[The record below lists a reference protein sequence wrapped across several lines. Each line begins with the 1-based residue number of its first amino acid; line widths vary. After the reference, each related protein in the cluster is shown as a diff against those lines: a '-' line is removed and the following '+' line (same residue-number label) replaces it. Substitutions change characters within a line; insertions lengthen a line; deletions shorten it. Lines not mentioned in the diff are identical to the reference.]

1 MRVPLLDL
9 KAQYAEIREEVEAA
23 VREVLESQMFRGGPQ
38 VEAFEAEMAA
48 YTGCGHAAGVASG
61 TDALYLLFRALEL
74 KPGDEVITT
83 PFTFF
88 ATAAAIVN
96 AGGVPVFAD
105 VRPDT
110 LTLDASAVEALI
122 TPRTRAIVP
131 VHLFGHC
138 ADMDALLDLGM
149 RHGIPVIED
158 AAQAL
163 GASYNGRRAG
173 SLGWAAAVSFYP
185 TKNLGAA
192 GEGGMVLTNDP
203 ALDDKIRLLRCHG
216 ARAPYVHEMVGVNS
230 HLPALQAAVLR
241 VKLRHLD
248 RWNDARRRHAR
259 RYAGALG
266 GAGVIVLPVELPG
279 CRHIYH
285 QYVVRIPGRDAVKAV
300 FQAEGVGCGVFYPV
314 PLHRQACF
322 SAHTGGVSCP
332 AAEKACDEVLALP
345 VYPEL
350 ADAQIDAVAAL
361 LKRHVNVPG

>member
-9 KAQYAEIREEVEAA
+9 KAQYAEIREEVEAV
-23 VREVLESQMFRGGPQ
+23 VREVLESQIFRGGPQ
-38 VEAFEAEMAA
+38 VDSFEAEMAA
-48 YTGCGHAAGVASG
+48 YTGCGNATGVASG

-74 KPGDEVITT
+74 KPGEEVITT

-110 LTLDASAVEALI
+110 LTLDPAAVEALI

-138 ADMDALLDLGM
+138 ADMEALLDLGR

-163 GASYNGRRAG
+163 GASYNGRRVG

-192 GEGGMVLTNDP
+192 GEGGMVLTNDS

-216 ARAPYVHEMVGVNS
+216 ARAAYVHEMVGVNS
-230 HLPALQAAVLR
+230 HLPAVQAAVLR

-248 RWNDARRRHAR
+248 RWNDARRDHAR
-259 RYAGALG
+259 RYTEALEG
-266 GAGVIVLPVELPG
+266 TDSIVLPVELPG

-285 QYVVRIPGRDAVKAV
+285 QYVVRIPRRDSAKAL
-300 FQAEGVGCGVFYPV
+300 FHSERVGCGVFYPV

-322 SAHTGGVSCP
+322 AAHTGGVSCP
-332 AAEKACDEVLALP
+332 VAEKACDEVLALP

-350 ADAQIDAVAAL
+350 TDAQIDTVAAL
-361 LKRHVNVPG
+361 VRRHIEAAG

>member
-9 KAQYAEIREEVEAA
+9 KAQYAEIREEVEAV
-23 VREVLESQMFRGGPQ
+23 VREVLESQLFRGGPQ

-48 YTGCGHAAGVASG
+48 YTGCGHATGVASG

-74 KPGDEVITT
+74 KPGEEVITT

-110 LTLDASAVEALI
+110 LTLDPAAVEALI
-122 TPRTRAIVP
+122 TPLTRAIVP
-131 VHLFGHC
+131 VHLFGHS
-138 ADMDALLDLGM
+138 ADMEALLDLGR

-163 GASYNGRRAG
+163 GASCNGRSVG

-216 ARAPYVHEMVGVNS
+216 ARAAYVHEMVGVNS
-230 HLPALQAAVLR
+230 HLPAVQAAVLR

-248 RWNDARRRHAR
+248 RWNDARRHHAR
-259 RYAGALG
+259 RYTEALEG
-266 GAGVIVLPVELPG
+266 MDSVVLPVEIPG

-285 QYVVRIPGRDAVKAV
+285 QYVVRLPRRDEAKAL
-300 FQAEGVGCGVFYPV
+300 FHSERVGCGVFYPV
-314 PLHRQACF
+314 PLHRQTCF
-322 SAHTGGVSCP
+322 AAYAGGVSCP
-332 AAEKACDEVLALP
+332 VAEKACDEVLALP

-350 ADAQIDAVAAL
+350 PDAQIDMVAAL
-361 LKRHVNVPG
+361 LRRHVGVSG

>member
-9 KAQYAEIREEVEAA
+9 KAQYAEIRGEVEAA
-23 VREVLESQMFRGGPQ
+23 VLEVMESQLFRGGPQ
-38 VEAFEAEMAA
+38 VEGFEREMAG
-48 YTGCGHAAGVASG
+48 YTGCAHAAGVASG

-88 ATAAAIVN
+88 ATAGAIVN

-110 LTLDASAVEALI
+110 LTLDPAAVEERI

-138 ADMDALLDLGM
+138 ADMDAFLDLGG

-163 GASYNGRRAG
+163 GASHNGRMAG
-173 SLGWAAAVSFYP
+173 SMGRAAAVSFYP

-192 GEGGMVLTNDP
+192 GEGGMVLTSDP
-203 ALDDKIRLLRCHG
+203 ALDEKVRLLRCHG
-216 ARAPYVHEMVGVNS
+216 ARAAYLHDMVGVNS

-248 RWNDARRRHAR
+248 RWNDLRRRHAL
-259 RYAGALG
+259 RYAEALG
-266 GAGVIVLPVELPG
+266 GAEGVSLPVELPG
-279 CRHIYH
+279 YRHIYH
-285 QYVVRIPGRDAVKAV
+285 QYVVRIPRRDEAKAL

-322 SAHTGGVSCP
+322 AAYSGDASCP
-332 AAEKACDEVLALP
+332 VADKACGEVLALP

-350 ADAQIDAVAAL
+350 TDGQIDTVAGL
-361 LKRHVNVPG
+361 LRRHVGVSD